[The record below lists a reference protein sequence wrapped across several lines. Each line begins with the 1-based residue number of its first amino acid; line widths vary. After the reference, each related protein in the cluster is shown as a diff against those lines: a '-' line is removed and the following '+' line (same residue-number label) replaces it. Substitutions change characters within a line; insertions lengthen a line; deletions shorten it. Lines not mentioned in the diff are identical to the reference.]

1 MITCIIK
8 GGLGNQLF
16 QICALISYVSTYH
29 LDWYIQNKNMS
40 IKRPTYWNTIF
51 IKLQPRLRSQH
62 HHNMFIVNETQLIK
76 YNIDTFG
83 KIITGNNIILDGYFQ
98 HYKYVE
104 NVYNIIYNLLDINK
118 LCIEVYVKYP
128 YNYHSTTSLHFRY
141 GDYKKLSDHY
151 NILEYTY
158 YYEALLYILQNETPI
173 SITNNILVFYEA
185 SDYTEV
191 FEIINA
197 LKKNAIMSTLNF
209 IYIDTTIPDYDQ
221 LFIMS
226 NCKNNII
233 ANSTF
238 SWWGAYFNVHP
249 NPIICYPSVWHR
261 HKLAHIDTSGLQHP
275 KWIKIESNS

>member
-16 QICALISYVSTYH
+16 QICALISYVSKYK
-29 LDWYIQNKNMS
+29 LDWYIQNTNMAGN
-40 IKRPTYWNTIF
+40 RPTYWNTIF
-51 IKLQPRLRSQH
+51 IKLQHMLRRRH
-62 HHNMFIVNETQLIK
+62 HSNMIIVNETQIVK
-76 YNIDTFG
+76 YNIETFG

-118 LCIEVYVKYP
+118 LCMEIYVKYP
-128 YNYHSTTSLHFRY
+128 YEYQSTTSIHFRY

-158 YYEALLYILQNETPI
+158 YYVAIVYILQNETPI

-185 SDYTEV
+185 SDYQEV

-197 LKKNAIMSTLNF
+197 LKKNTTMSSLNF

-275 KWIKIESNS
+275 KWVKIESNS